1 MKNLSYYLKQKT
13 KTKTMNEEFKL
24 SAMQFFLCI
33 SVRLQT
39 VCWNFKGVL
48 MEFLG
53 GWNKEED
60 DEEGDGIIL
69 VFFFG
74 ETLGLGLC
82 FGFVLTFTVLVW
94 FWIVLRL

>member
-1 MKNLSYYLKQKT
+1 
-13 KTKTMNEEFKL
+13 
-24 SAMQFFLCI
+24 
-33 SVRLQT
+33 
-39 VCWNFKGVL
+39 

-69 VFFFG
+69 VFFFFFFG
-74 ETLGLGLC
+74 EILGLGLC

>member
-1 MKNLSYYLKQKT
+1 M
-13 KTKTMNEEFKL
+13 
-24 SAMQFFLCI
+24 FL
-33 SVRLQT
+33 VG
-39 VCWNFKGVL
+39 WNFRGVL
-48 MEFLG
+48 IEFLGRWNFRGILMKFLG
-53 GWNKEED
+53 GWNKEEG